1 MKKFLSLLLTAIMLL
16 SLALPVL
23 AAEDKLTF
31 TVGEVNASKGS
42 DVSLTIDVSNNTGMA
57 GVVLTLG
64 YDTTVLTLKSYE
76 NGTVYS
82 TVPEVGLNY
91 VWTESGKNT
100 TNNGTLLTLVFT
112 VNEAAIEGSEY
123 PVTVTV
129 RECSDIDRNAVETI
143 TVNGKI
149 SIKAPQS
156 KITSADMVLGTD
168 ITVNYYAK
176 LDASHIGTR
185 MRFTMNGTETIVDG
199 VETEED
205 GVYVYAFQKVAPQC
219 MGDNIKAELL
229 LGDTV
234 LDVKEEYSVKTYC
247 ENTLAKTA
255 AELEMSAEKY
265 AALRTLI
272 ADMLEYGAKAQ
283 IYKNYKMDTLVN
295 EGITGQSEFVEL
307 NPEDCDEIL
316 EQSGSF
322 TLTGV
327 EFVSAGMYFDYYN
340 ALYVKF
346 NAPNVSD
353 SNFRV
358 RLKDGEENILATYKL
373 SDCQLISEENN
384 TYILIL
390 PALYATQ
397 FEDFYII
404 ELCKYSSRATTMQWS
419 LNYGVSSYVCA
430 KQNKTDGN
438 GELTSMAELA
448 RATYNYGLSATAYN
462 GIAN

>member
-1 MKKFLSLLLTAIMLL
+1 MKKILSLLLTAVMLL
-16 SLALPVL
+16 SLVLPVL

-31 TVGEVNASKGS
+31 TVSEANASKGS

-64 YDTTVLTLKSYE
+64 YDTTALTLKSYE

-123 PVTVTV
+123 PVTVSV
-129 RECSDIDRNAVETI
+129 RECSDIDRNAVETV

-156 KITSADMVLGTD
+156 KITSADMILGTD

-176 LDASHIGTR
+176 LDVTHIGAQ

-219 MGDNIKAELL
+219 MGDNIKAELV

-247 ENTLAKTA
+247 ENTLAKSA

-265 AALRTLI
+265 VALRTLI

-283 IYKNYKMDTLVN
+283 LYRSYKTNALVN
-295 EGITGQSEFVEL
+295 EGVTGKTEFVEL
-307 NPEDCDEIL
+307 TSEHQKYIDETGL
-316 EQSGSF
+316 DGVEM
-322 TLTGV
+322 TGV
-327 EFVSAGMYFDYYN
+327 GVYFDYTN
-340 ALYVKF
+340 SLYLKF
-346 NAPNVSD
+346 TAPNMTED
-353 SNFRV
+353 DFY
-358 RLKDGEENILATYKL
+358 ILAYNEATDEEIEYTL
-373 SDCQLISEENN
+373 SDCTLISEETS
-384 TYILIL
+384 TYLLIMDPCL
-390 PALYATQ
+390 ATGYNDLYYIDLYAPNSRGRVVVQ
-397 FEDFYII
+397 QSLE
-404 ELCKYSSRATTMQWS
+404 YSMA
-419 LNYGVSSYVCA
+419 SYVYSM
-430 KQNKTDGN
+430 QNKTDNN
-438 GELTSMAELA
+438 GELTPMANLA
-448 RATYNYGLSATAYN
+448 RATYNYCISATAYN
-462 GIAN
+462 EIAN